1 MKFSYSLIREMVPN
15 LPAKKKVADELALK
29 SFEVDGIEGDALDIK
44 INSNRW
50 SDAASHT
57 GIAREAAAIF
67 NFRSI
72 PVKVFNLK
80 KIKKGLGVR
89 LNEDS
94 GCYRYM
100 GCKIELAKKGTT
112 PSWMKKY
119 LRVCGLRSISPI
131 VDILNYVMIEV
142 GQPMHAFDAEKV
154 KGDIIVR
161 KAKKGEKIITID
173 GGEYKLSSSD
183 TVIADEEKLLA
194 IAGIK
199 GGKSAEI
206 TAKTKKVILEAANF
220 DSVSVYKT
228 SRDIKLDTDASRRY
242 GHGMSSE
249 KAYLGMGRALK
260 LLEQICFAKPVSIT
274 DVYEVKEPRKFI
286 KFDSDKFESITGVK
300 VSKAQ
305 AIGILKKLGFKMKGD
320 VAEVPAERLDVE
332 IFEDLAEEV
341 IRMYG
346 LEEIEA
352 EVPVISIV
360 PLHDDPIVHFKDKVK
375 RSFVTVG
382 FDEILSYSF
391 GDFNNSFVELLNPIS
406 QDKAYMRPNL
416 ATGLDEVI
424 DKNEKSFNRIRIF
437 EFGKVF
443 DDIGKEHWSLAG
455 AVKTDSKEDS
465 LRILRGSLEEV
476 LDKIGIGY
484 TSFISSNKDLLILEV
499 DGKEAGKLWLS
510 KKGSRAFFEAD
521 AEKLMEASEAEFEY
535 KPLSP
540 YPTAMRDLSLWVS
553 ADIRVGDLLGTI
565 NDLNISDLSDVD
577 LEDYYPDLDNNR
589 FGITFRLIFQSYK
602 KTLTE
607 AEIEAKMG
615 QIIQAISALKGV
627 EIR

>member
-67 NFRSI
+67 NSRSI

-89 LNEDS
+89 LNKDS

>member
-1 MKFSYSLIREMVPN
+1 MVPN
-15 LPAKKKVADELALK
+15 LPAKKRVADELALK

-50 SDAASHT
+50 SDAASHI

-67 NFRSI
+67 NSRSI

-89 LNEDS
+89 LNKDS
-94 GCYRYM
+94 DCYRYM
-100 GCKIELAKKGTT
+100 GCKIELAKKGIT

-173 GGEYKLSSSD
+173 GEEHKLSSSD

-274 DVYEVKEPRKFI
+274 DVHETREPRKFI

-300 VSKAQ
+300 VSKVQ
-305 AIGILKKLGFKMKGD
+305 AIGILKKLGFKKWILYQGTC
-320 VAEVPAERLDVE
+320 
-332 IFEDLAEEV
+332 F
-341 IRMYG
+341 
-346 LEEIEA
+346 
-352 EVPVISIV
+352 
-360 PLHDDPIVHFKDKVK
+360 
-375 RSFVTVG
+375 SFR
-382 FDEILSYSF
+382 
-391 GDFNNSFVELLNPIS
+391 
-406 QDKAYMRPNL
+406 K
-416 ATGLDEVI
+416 
-424 DKNEKSFNRIRIF
+424 
-437 EFGKVF
+437 
-443 DDIGKEHWSLAG
+443 
-455 AVKTDSKEDS
+455 
-465 LRILRGSLEEV
+465 
-476 LDKIGIGY
+476 
-484 TSFISSNKDLLILEV
+484 LLI
-499 DGKEAGKLWLS
+499 
-510 KKGSRAFFEAD
+510 
-521 AEKLMEASEAEFEY
+521 
-535 KPLSP
+535 
-540 YPTAMRDLSLWVS
+540 
-553 ADIRVGDLLGTI
+553 
-565 NDLNISDLSDVD
+565 
-577 LEDYYPDLDNNR
+577 
-589 FGITFRLIFQSYK
+589 
-602 KTLTE
+602 
-607 AEIEAKMG
+607 
-615 QIIQAISALKGV
+615 
-627 EIR
+627 